1 MWLCHKGEPDYRWAM
16 TETVVAHPT
25 DPLGA
30 HALNSAEGLDPV
42 APAYAHVVRIATLLN
57 ALPIAIGATVLDL
70 MLVREAGGPSGLLT
84 VAAWLLG
91 AIAVVTIPSRRAQ
104 RWGFKIGDGQLRVA
118 RGWLFRTDTIVPFV
132 RVQHI
137 DVGQGPVERWFGLS
151 HLVVHTSGTHNSTV
165 TLPGLHADLAAAM
178 RETIRRHIQTD
189 FA

>member
-1 MWLCHKGEPDYRWAM
+1 M
-16 TETVVAHPT
+16 TDTAPAPT
-25 DPLGA
+25 DPFA
-30 HALNSAEGLDPV
+30 HDAINAADGLDPV
-42 APAYAHVVRIATLLN
+42 NPAYTHVLRAATALNMVPFGIAASVFDYMLIRHIECPYGLIT
-57 ALPIAIGATVLDL
+57 ALAWALAIF
-70 MLVREAGGPSGLLT
+70 
-84 VAAWLLG
+84 
-91 AIAVVTIPSRRAQ
+91 AIISFPARRMQ
-104 RWGFKIGDGQLRVA
+104 RWGYKIGEGQLRVA

-165 TLPGLHADLAAAM
+165 TLPGLRADLAAAM

>member
-1 MWLCHKGEPDYRWAM
+1 M
-16 TETVVAHPT
+16 TEHPAPPT
-25 DPLGA
+25 DPFA
-30 HALNSAEGLDPV
+30 PDALNAAEGLDPV
-42 APAYAHVVRIATLLN
+42 DPAYGHVLRIRAALN
-57 ALPIAIGATVLDL
+57 MVPLAIGASVLDYFV
-70 MLVREAGGPSGLLT
+70 MPAIGGPYGLVTALAWVLAALA
-84 VAAWLLG
+84 VATFPA
-91 AIAVVTIPSRRAQ
+91 RRVA
-104 RWGFKIGDGQLRVA
+104 RWGFKIGEGQLRVA

-137 DVGQGPVERWFGLS
+137 DVGQGPIERWFGLS

>member
-1 MWLCHKGEPDYRWAM
+1 M
-16 TETVVAHPT
+16 TDTPAPPT
-25 DPLGA
+25 DPFA
-30 HALNSAEGLDPV
+30 PDALNAAEGLDPV
-42 APAYAHVVRIATLLN
+42 DPAYGHVLRITSAFNMLPLAAGASLLDYFVV
-57 ALPIAIGATVLDL
+57 PGIGA
-70 MLVREAGGPSGLLT
+70 PYGLLT
-84 VAAWLLG
+84 TLAWLA
-91 AIAVVTIPSRRAQ
+91 AILVIATFPTRRAQ
-104 RWGFKIGDGQLRVA
+104 RWGFKIGEGQLRVA

>member
-1 MWLCHKGEPDYRWAM
+1 M
-16 TETVVAHPT
+16 TDTTAPPLAPFAH
-25 DPLGA
+25 D
-30 HALNSAEGLDPV
+30 ALNAGDRLDPV
-42 APAYAHVVRIATLLN
+42 DPAFAHVLHVTTALTMLPLAIA
-57 ALPIAIGATVLDL
+57 ASIVDVLVMPQID
-70 MLVREAGGPSGLLT
+70 GPYGLLS
-84 VAAWLLG
+84 VAAWLL
-91 AIAVVTIPSRRAQ
+91 AVIATVTIPARRIA
-104 RWGFKIGDGQLRVA
+104 RWGYRIGEGQLRVA

-165 TLPGLHADLAAAM
+165 TLPGLRADLAAAM

>member
-1 MWLCHKGEPDYRWAM
+1 M
-16 TETVVAHPT
+16 TETVAAHPI
-25 DPLGA
+25 DPFDSE
-30 HALNSAEGLDPV
+30 ALNAAEGLDSV
-42 APAYAHVVRIATLLN
+42 DPAYTHVLRVTTLFN
-57 ALPIAIGATVLDL
+57 MLPIAIGATLLDL
-70 MLVREAGGPSGLLT
+70 FVVREVGGPYGLLS
-84 VAAWLLG
+84 VLAWLLG
-91 AIAVVTIPSRRAQ
+91 AIAVVTVPARRAQ
-104 RWGFKIGDGQLRVA
+104 RWGFKIGEGQLRVA

>member
-1 MWLCHKGEPDYRWAM
+1 M
-16 TETVVAHPT
+16 TDTQAPPT
-25 DPLGA
+25 DPFA
-30 HALNSAEGLDPV
+30 PDALNAAEGLDPV
-42 APAYAHVVRIATLLN
+42 DPAYGHVLRIATALN
-57 ALPIAIGATVLDL
+57 MIPLAIAASVFDYFVMPQI
-70 MLVREAGGPSGLLT
+70 GGPYGLVTTL
-84 VAAWLLG
+84 AWLFAIL
-91 AIAVVTIPSRRAQ
+91 AIATFPARRAQ
-104 RWGFKIGDGQLRVA
+104 RWGFRIGEGQLRVA

-137 DVGQGPVERWFGLS
+137 DVGQGPIERWFGLS

>member
-1 MWLCHKGEPDYRWAM
+1 M
-16 TETVVAHPT
+16 TDTAPAPT
-25 DPLGA
+25 DLLA
-30 HALNSAEGLDPV
+30 HDAINAADGLDPV
-42 APAYAHVVRIATLLN
+42 NPAYTHVLRAATALNMVPFGIAASVFDYMLIRHIEGPYGLIT
-57 ALPIAIGATVLDL
+57 ALAWALAIF
-70 MLVREAGGPSGLLT
+70 
-84 VAAWLLG
+84 
-91 AIAVVTIPSRRAQ
+91 AIISFPARRMQ
-104 RWGFKIGDGQLRVA
+104 RWGYKIGEGQLRVA

-151 HLVVHTSGTHNSTV
+151 HLIVHTSGTHNSTV

>member
-1 MWLCHKGEPDYRWAM
+1 M
-16 TETVVAHPT
+16 TDAPSPPPT
-25 DPLGA
+25 DPFA
-30 HALNSAEGLDPV
+30 HDALNAAEGLDPV
-42 APAYAHVVRIATLLN
+42 DPAYAHVVRITTAINLIPL
-57 ALPIAIGATVLDL
+57 AIGATVVDF
-70 MLVREAGGPSGLLT
+70 LVMPQIDGPVGLLT
-84 VAAWLLG
+84 VASWLLTV
-91 AIAVVTIPSRRAQ
+91 ITIVTLPARRVS
-104 RWGFKIGDGQLRVA
+104 RWGFKIGEGQLRVA

>member
-1 MWLCHKGEPDYRWAM
+1 M
-16 TETVVAHPT
+16 TDTVAAPPT
-25 DPLGA
+25 DPFA
-30 HALNSAEGLDPV
+30 PQAINAVEGLDPV
-42 APAYAHVVRIATLLN
+42 DPRYGHVLRVVTALN
-57 ALPIAIGATVLDL
+57 MLPLAIGASVFDYFLIRHL
-70 MLVREAGGPSGLLT
+70 EGPYGLITALAWL
-84 VAAWLLG
+84 VAA
-91 AIAVVTIPSRRAQ
+91 ITIVSFPARRVQ
-104 RWGFKIGDGQLRVA
+104 RWGYHIGGGQLRVA

>member
-1 MWLCHKGEPDYRWAM
+1 MSDTLA
-16 TETVVAHPT
+16 AHPV
-25 DPLGA
+25 DPFDPD
-30 HALNSAEGLDPV
+30 ALNASEGLDPV
-42 APAYAHVVRIATLLN
+42 DPAYTHVLRIATLLN
-57 ALPIAIGATVLDL
+57 LLPVAIGATVLDL
-70 MLVREAGGPSGLLT
+70 LVIRTIGGPFGLLT

-91 AIAVVTIPSRRAQ
+91 TIVVVTFPSRRVS
-104 RWGFKIGDGQLRVA
+104 RWGFKIGAGKLRVA
-118 RGWLFRTDTIVPFV
+118 RGWLFRVDTIVPFV

-137 DVGQGPVERWFGLS
+137 DVGQGPIERLFGLS